1 MRKISIITLGLL
13 AILFFVG
20 LFFYARYG
28 GFNDPEIK
36 TITVPEYKIIGKEYT
51 GKMTAKEFGQLF
63 EAAEKMLK
71 EGKVKGDVAGVF
83 YTNPQK
89 ESDTVQAFVGVLLKD
104 SLQVLPEG
112 YTIRTVAERKVIQAH
127 IKAHVLVSPFVYPDI
142 EEFAKENNIVLTHVP
157 AVEIY
162 PSTEEMFIQV
172 PVIE

>member
-36 TITVPEYKIIGKEYT
+36 ITTVPVCTIAGKAYS
-51 GKMTAKEFGQLF
+51 GKMTSKEFGQLF
-63 EAAEKMLK
+63 EVAEKLVK
-71 EGKVKGDVAGVF
+71 EGKVKGDIAGIF

-89 ESDTVQAFVGVLLKD
+89 DTATIEAFIGVLLKD
-104 SLQVLPEG
+104 SLQDLPED
-112 YTIRTVAERKVIQAH
+112 YAIRTVAERKVVQAH

-142 EEFAKENNIVLTHVP
+142 EEFAKENNIELAHVP

-172 PVIE
+172 PVK